1 MNQQYVG
8 SATNPRRDASLCQPP
23 SPLHPFSSLVPIHT
37 PSAGEAQRKKFLAQ
51 EQNTMSMQGLKT
63 RSVEQESRVH

>member
-1 MNQQYVG
+1 MP
-8 SATNPRRDASLCQPP
+8 TPP
-23 SPLHPFSSLVPIHT
+23 PLHPCSSLVPIHT

-63 RSVEQESRVH
+63 RSVDQESRVH

>member
-1 MNQQYVG
+1 MYVVLQTLEEMPVY
-8 SATNPRRDASLCQPP
+8 ANPP
-23 SPLHPFSSLVPIHT
+23 PLHPCSSLIPIHT

-63 RSVEQESRVH
+63 RSVDQESRVH